1 MKMKSKKHTLLSTL
15 AALGLLAV
23 TALPAYAAPMQDDL
37 GFAGI
42 IDGILTLITDIAKPV
57 AVLGLAGW
65 GLAQFAQPF
74 APELNSKF
82 QGYSTKILFGAVL
95 VLGASTIAD
104 WVFSIGG

>member
-1 MKMKSKKHTLLSTL
+1 MKSKKQTLLSTL
-15 AALGLLAV
+15 LALGLVAV
-23 TALPAYAAPMQDDL
+23 TAFPAYAAPLGDGGGL
-37 GFAGI
+37 GFEGI
-42 IDGILTLITDIAKPV
+42 IDGLLSLITDIAKPV

>member
-1 MKMKSKKHTLLSTL
+1 MKSKKRTLLATL
-15 AALGLLAV
+15 LALGLVAV
-23 TALPAYAAPMQDDL
+23 TAFPAYAAPMQDAL
-37 GFAGI
+37 GFEGI
-42 IDGILTLITDIAKPV
+42 IDGILGLITDIAKPV

-104 WVFSIGG
+104 WIFSIGA